1 MSAVAKPMARGLES
15 IAPAPR
21 ATDTVAR
28 GDAACAL
35 GVDRRVPSGCALG
48 VSWIGLC
55 LTSAL
60 LLTSTSAH
68 ATPHPLPFTY
78 PYETLPAGALELEQY
93 VDMVPMRVVRENE
106 SGSDAVTSVRY
117 NLETEAEYALTDHIE
132 AAWYFVFRQGASA
145 DTPAMRFMGVKQR
158 LRFRFAETGD
168 LPIDTGLY
176 LEVAEF
182 HNEFEFEEKL
192 ILQRR
197 FGPLGLHANLWV
209 EQEYY
214 FQDEEWRYLY
224 NPTVGAA
231 YQVSPSFFVGLEYWV
246 RGRFG
251 ETETETDATSGDG
264 ESSSGPH
271 HYAGPT
277 LMLQSKAGFASLG
290 SYVRWD
296 DVGKGAEPGDP
307 WGKVWVRV
315 LFGVDL

>member
-1 MSAVAKPMARGLES
+1 MLTAASAG
-15 IAPAPR
+15 
-21 ATDTVAR
+21 
-28 GDAACAL
+28 
-35 GVDRRVPSGCALG
+35 
-48 VSWIGLC
+48 
-55 LTSAL
+55 
-60 LLTSTSAH
+60 

-93 VDMVPMRVVRENE
+93 VDMVPMRVVREDDT
-106 SGSDAVTSVRY
+106 GSDAVTSVRY

-132 AAWYFVFRQGASA
+132 AAWYFVFRQGATA

-158 LRFRFAETGD
+158 VRFRFAESGD
-168 LPIDTGLY
+168 LPLDLGLY

-214 FQDEEWRYLY
+214 FQDEAWRYLY
-224 NPTVGAA
+224 NPTIGAA
-231 YQVSPSFFVGLEYWV
+231 YQVLPSFFVGLEYWA

-251 ETETETDATSGDG
+251 ATETDATSGDG

-277 LMLQSKAGFASLG
+277 LMVQSEQGFASLG

-296 DVGKGAEPGDP
+296 DLGQGAEPGDP

>member
-1 MSAVAKPMARGLES
+1 MPRGLPSEHDGRVGAS
-15 IAPAPR
+15 STR
-21 ATDTVAR
+21 S
-28 GDAACAL
+28 
-35 GVDRRVPSGCALG
+35 VDRSVQQGRVLG
-48 VSWIGLC
+48 PPWIGLC
-55 LTSAL
+55 VSSAL
-60 LLTSTSAH
+60 LLTAVSAS
-68 ATPHPLPFTY
+68 ATPRPLPFTY

-145 DTPAMRFMGVKQR
+145 DTPALRFMGVKQR
-158 LRFRFAETGD
+158 LRFRFGETGD
-168 LPIDTGLY
+168 LPIDLGLY

-192 ILQRR
+192 ILARR
-197 FGPLGLHANLWV
+197 FGPLSLNANLWV

-224 NPTVGAA
+224 NPTFGAA
-231 YQVSPSFFVGLEYWV
+231 YQVLPSFFVGAEYWV

-251 ETETETDATSGDG
+251 EDETDTASDG

-277 LMLQSKAGFASLG
+277 LMVQSEAGFASLG
-290 SYVRWD
+290 SYLRWD
-296 DVGKGAEPGDP
+296 DVGQDAQPDDP